1 MTDVETLVQDI
12 RGNVPIKPFHSLLIQ
27 PFLCILDAVY
37 SAQQHYSAVDGK
49 NGEGVISHYIAYRG

>member
-12 RGNVPIKPFHSLLIQ
+12 RGNVPIKPLHSPLIQ
-27 PFLCILDAVY
+27 PSLCILDAVY